1 MSGLH
6 DLQAYEVVEG
16 IKQGL
21 FSAEEYFSS
30 VIKTL
35 EHVESRLHSFITLD
49 TDKALS
55 CAKVIDGKLK
65 ANEDIGQLGGVV
77 VGIKDNISTKG
88 IRTTCASKLLESYV
102 PSYDATVIQRL
113 KQNGAIILGKL
124 NLDEFG
130 MGSNHRIQ

>member
-21 FSAEEYFSS
+21 FSAEEYVSS

-35 EHVESRLHSFITLD
+35 EHVESRLHAFITLD

-77 VGIKDNISTKG
+77 V
-88 IRTTCASKLLESYV
+88 
-102 PSYDATVIQRL
+102 
-113 KQNGAIILGKL
+113 
-124 NLDEFG
+124 
-130 MGSNHRIQ
+130 